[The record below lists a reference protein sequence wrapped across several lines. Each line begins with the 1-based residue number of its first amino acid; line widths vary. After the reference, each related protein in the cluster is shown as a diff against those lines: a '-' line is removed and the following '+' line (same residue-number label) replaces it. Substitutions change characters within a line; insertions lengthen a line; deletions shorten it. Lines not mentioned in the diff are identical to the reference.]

1 MFGKTFYFGTTR
13 KYIALFGTLFNDIMI
28 ERIDQTTGES
38 VNWLK
43 VPLAYGPRDRYLAR
57 LKANPDLQRQIN
69 QILPRMSFEI
79 KSIEYDPSR
88 KLNTIGRNVKV
99 DSSNPDSLYSQYN
112 PVPYNYNI
120 ELSILARNADDAL
133 RIVEQILPFFK
144 PEFTATINLIPQM
157 DIKTDV
163 PIVLKS
169 INYQDTYEASFNDRY
184 AIIWTLSFTLKGSI
198 YGPISSGGV
207 IKEADVNF
215 YVPDR
220 RTIQQAIS
228 SNSATSSENF
238 VITPGL
244 TANGTP
250 TSNASISIPSSE
262 IKSTDNYGYIIDFY
276 SDV

>member
-13 KYIALFGTLFNDIMI
+13 KYISLFGTLFNDISI
-28 ERIDQTTGES
+28 ERIDQATGENIS
-38 VNWLK
+38 WLR
-43 VPLAYGPRDRYLAR
+43 VPLAYGPRDRFLAR

-79 KSIEYDPSR
+79 KNVSYDPSR
-88 KLNTIGRNVKV
+88 KLNTLNRNVV
-99 DSSNPDSLYSQYN
+99 VNNDNPDSVFSQYG
-112 PVPYNYNI
+112 PVPYNYDI

-133 RIVEQILPFFK
+133 RIVEQIQPFFK
-144 PEFTATINLIPQM
+144 PDFTATIRLVPDMNITM
-157 DIKTDV
+157 DI

-169 INYQDTYEASFNDRY
+169 ITYQDTYEAAFNDRY
-184 AIIWTLSFTLKGSI
+184 AIIWTLSFTLKGYV
-198 YGPISSGGV
+198 YGPISTSGL

-215 YVPDR
+215 IVPNKK
-220 RTIQQAIS
+220 TIAEAIRA
-228 SNSATSSENF
+228 NTVNSSETF

-250 TSNASISIPSSE
+250 TSNASISIPSGE